1 MGAPAHARC
10 RLPSPAVEFT
20 FRQRGNHLP
29 VAGVSYAS
37 PHTSYAAGSTYATK
51 ENFVGIR
58 TMLAIAVCAA
68 TALSGGTAVAAPGGT
83 SAGTAGSTAATTV
96 REDFNGDGYQDLAV
110 AAPAATVAGHSWAGY
125 LTVSYGSAK
134 GLTTANTTVID
145 QNTPGVPG
153 VPGDD
158 HGFGY
163 RMFAEDLDHDGLTDL
178 ALVTHEWFSSEG
190 SAINGSVI
198 VLWGNTGGITGQGAA
213 RIAASSDTQ
222 VGDDLTAGDFDG
234 DGTRDLMML
243 HGDDGDFRSVLY
255 GPFTRAG
262 SPAREQRINM
272 FDTDNYMSNTAAGD
286 FNGDGIEDLCT
297 FYVYENHAE
306 GGKLWRGTPKGLSTT
321 STPLPSAAATAVG
334 DFDKDGKDDLATRVI
349 PNGITEDLPTD
360 PGTIKIYY
368 GSASGPST
376 TRTKTITQDTAGV
389 PGVGEKGDQFGA
401 RLSAGDVNG
410 DGYADLAAGVPFEAI
425 EKTKGAGAVVL
436 LKGGAGGLSGTG
448 SQSFHQDS
456 AGVPGVAETGDHFG
470 GSVRLLD
477 INKDGKADLAA
488 GAPDENLDAVA
499 DGGAVWSLRGAAAGL
514 TTTGAFTF
522 NPVGLGAP
530 VPGSRFG
537 LDLSNDNGP
546 NIG

>member
-1 MGAPAHARC
+1 M
-10 RLPSPAVEFT
+10 
-20 FRQRGNHLP
+20 
-29 VAGVSYAS
+29 
-37 PHTSYAAGSTYATK
+37 
-51 ENFVGIR
+51 GIR
-58 TMLAIAVCAA
+58 TTLAIAVCAA

-83 SAGTAGSTAATTV
+83 PAGTAGGTAAATV

-110 AAPAATVAGHSWAGY
+110 AAPAAPVAGHSWAGY
-125 LTVSYGSAK
+125 ITVSYGSAK

-178 ALVTHEWFSSEG
+178 ALVTHESFLFEG

-198 VLWGNTGGITGQGAA
+198 VLWGRTGGITGQGAV
-213 RIAASSDTQ
+213 RIPASSDTQ
-222 VGDDLTAGDFDG
+222 VGDNLTAGDFDG
-234 DGTRDLMML
+234 DGTTDLMML
-243 HGDDGDFRSVLY
+243 HGDDGDFRDVLY

-262 SPAREQRINM
+262 APAREQRINM
-272 FDTDNYMSNTAAGD
+272 FSTDNTMSDTAAGD
-286 FNGDGIEDLCT
+286 FNGDGIDDLCT

-306 GGKLWRGTPKGLSTT
+306 GGKLWLGTPKGLSTK
-321 STPLPSAAATAVG
+321 STPLPGAAATAVG
-334 DFDKDGKDDLATRVI
+334 DFDRDGKDDLATRVI

-360 PGTIKIYY
+360 PGTVKIYY

-376 TRTKTITQDTAGV
+376 TRTRTITQDTAGV
-389 PGVGEKGDQFGA
+389 PGASEKGDQFGA
-401 RLSAGDVNG
+401 RLGAGDVNG
-410 DGYADLAAGVPFEAI
+410 DGYADLAVGVPFEAI
-425 EKTKGAGAVVL
+425 ESVKGAGAVVL

-448 SQSFHQDS
+448 AKSFHQDTS
-456 AGVPGVAETGDHFG
+456 GMPGVAESGDHFG

-477 INKDGKADLAA
+477 ITGDGKADLAA
-488 GAPDENLDAVA
+488 GAPDENLGAVA

-514 TTTGAFTF
+514 TTTGAFAF
-522 NPVGLGAP
+522 NPVDLGAL
-530 VPGSRFG
+530 VPGARFG

>member
-1 MGAPAHARC
+1 
-10 RLPSPAVEFT
+10 
-20 FRQRGNHLP
+20 
-29 VAGVSYAS
+29 
-37 PHTSYAAGSTYATK
+37 
-51 ENFVGIR
+51 
-58 TMLAIAVCAA
+58 MLAMAVCTAA
-68 TALSGGTAVAAPGGT
+68 ALSGGTAVAAPSGT
-83 SAGTAGSTAATTV
+83 SAGTAAAGGTAATTV

-125 LTVSYGSAK
+125 VTVSYGSAK

-178 ALVTHEWFSSEG
+178 ALVTHERFLFEG

-198 VLWGNTGGITGQGAA
+198 MLWGNTGGITGQGAA
-213 RIAASSDTQ
+213 RVPTFSDTQ
-222 VGDDLTAGDFDG
+222 VGDNLTAGDFDG

-243 HGDDGDFRSVLY
+243 HGDDGQQRSVLY
-255 GPFTRAG
+255 GPFARDG
-262 SPAREQRINM
+262 SPAREQGIFM
-272 FDTDNYMSNTAAGD
+272 SDTDNTMSNTAAGD
-286 FNGDGIEDLCT
+286 FNGDGIDDLCT
-297 FYVYENHAE
+297 FFVYENHAE
-306 GGKLWRGTPKGLSTT
+306 GGKLWLGTPKGLSKT
-321 STPLPSAAATAVG
+321 STALPSAAATAVG
-334 DFDKDGKDDLATRVI
+334 DFDKDGKADLATRVI

-389 PGVGEKGDQFGA
+389 PGVSEKGDQFGA

-410 DGYADLAAGVPFEAI
+410 DGYADLVAGVPFEAI

-436 LKGGAGGLSGTG
+436 LKGGPGGLSGTG

-456 AGVPGVAETGDHFG
+456 AGVPGVAEAGDHFG

-488 GAPDENLDAVA
+488 GAPDEDLDAVA
-499 DGGAVWSLRGAAAGL
+499 DGGAVWSLRGASSGL
-514 TTTGAFTF
+514 TATGAFAF
-522 NPVGLGAP
+522 NPVDLGAP
-530 VPGSRFG
+530 VLKARFG